1 MCVKQIKVS
10 DDVYEQ
16 LKKIAEKNGG
26 ISLNDV
32 VKMLLN
38 LYLGGSAERTID
50 KILTKEFIA
59 DRELFCS
66 VCKRKINI
74 GEPVTWIKYV
84 YSDGGSVTRYL
95 CFECANPHLGKLYR
109 KKKEIETIVKQLKQ
123 DADKLVEEVNQ
134 LEQAVEVAKLKKE
147 VMDFWRAFSETFSNN
162 PDYRVVEQFLDKFN
176 ELLDKVNRLEATVK
190 PVIEIVKGKTKKKE
204 MYREEYLKKGSL

>member
-1 MCVKQIKVS
+1 MKQIKVS
-10 DDVYEQ
+10 EDVYEK
-16 LKKIAEKNGG
+16 LKQIAEKNGG

>member
-1 MCVKQIKVS
+1 MYVKQIKVS
-10 DDVYEQ
+10 DDVYDK
-16 LKKIAEKNGG
+16 LKQIAEKNGG

-59 DRELFCS
+59 DRELYCS

-84 YSDGGSVTRYL
+84 YNDGGSVTRYM
-95 CFECANPHLGKLYR
+95 CFECVNPHLGKIYR
-109 KKKEIETIVKQLKQ
+109 KKKEMEIIIKQLKQ
-123 DADKLVEEVNQ
+123 EADKLVEEINQ
-134 LEQAVEVAKLKKE
+134 LEQVKE
-147 VMDFWRAFSETFSNN
+147 VYTVKNEIIQFWRSIKTTFTDDPNLQKI
-162 PDYRVVEQFLDKFN
+162 DIFFDKLN

-190 PVIEIVKGKTKKKE
+190 PVMEIVKGKTRKKE
-204 MYREEYLKKGSL
+204 MYREEYLKEGSL